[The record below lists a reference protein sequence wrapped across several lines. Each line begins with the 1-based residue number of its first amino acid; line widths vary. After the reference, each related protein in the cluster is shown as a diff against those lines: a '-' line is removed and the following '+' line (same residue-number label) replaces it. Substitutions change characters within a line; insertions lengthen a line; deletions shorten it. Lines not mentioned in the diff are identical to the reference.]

1 MKLLLFCLLF
11 SISSF
16 AQNSSY
22 SAADQNASTNTE
34 GSSQMDTG
42 YVNKDAENEE
52 MNAAESMDNS
62 SSFPQNQEEP
72 RELNSGKNATLKKSK
87 TPLDD

>member
-1 MKLLLFCLLF
+1 MKLFFLILVLSL
-11 SISSF
+11 SAY

-22 SAADQNASTNTE
+22 SAADQNASTNTK

-42 YVNKDAENEE
+42 YVNKDAEDADLKSFDEF
-52 MNAAESMDNS
+52 DNS
-62 SSFPQNQEEP
+62 TSQPQNQEEP
-72 RELNSGKNATLKKSK
+72 RDLSKGKNATKKMSK

>member
-1 MKLLLFCLLF
+1 MKLFFLIFVF
-11 SISSF
+11 SLSAY

-22 SAADQNASTNTE
+22 SAADQNSSTNTE

-42 YVNKDAENEE
+42 YVNKDAENKEL
-52 MNAAESMDNS
+52 NSASM
-62 SSFPQNQEEP
+62 PQNQEEP
-72 RELNSGKNATLKKSK
+72 GGLTSGKNATRKKSK

>member
-1 MKLLLFCLLF
+1 MKLFFLFFIL
-11 SISSF
+11 STGAF

-42 YVNKDAENEE
+42 YVNKDAENDELKSSD
-52 MNAAESMDNS
+52 SMDNS
-62 SSFPQNQEEP
+62 ASMPQNQEEP
-72 RELNSGKNATLKKSK
+72 RGLTSGKNATLKKSK

>member
-1 MKLLLFCLLF
+1 MKLFFLILI
-11 SISSF
+11 ISLSAH

-22 SAADQNASTNTE
+22 SAADQNSSTNSE

-42 YVNKDAENEE
+42 YVNKDAENKDL
-52 MNAAESMDNS
+52 NSASM
-62 SSFPQNQEEP
+62 PQNQEEP
-72 RELNSGKNATLKKSK
+72 RGETKGKNATRKMSK